1 MKKILITGANSYI
14 GMSFECYMKQFGNE
28 YQIDTIDMQYPSWSE
43 KDFAGYDVVFHVAGI
58 AHQKETKEN
67 KELYYKINRDLAID
81 VAKKAKAQGVTQL
94 IFLSSMS
101 VYGMVVGKIDKD
113 TVPNPNTNYGKSKLE
128 AEKGLLELEND
139 SFKVAILRPPMI
151 YGKGCKGNYRAL
163 AKLSLKLPIFPKV
176 KNQRSMLYIDNLS
189 CFVKLLVDRQS
200 RGLFFPQN
208 KEYVNTSEMATFIC
222 QAKGKKIHL
231 TRLLNWTFPIL
242 SLGTSAIK
250 KAFGSLIYDM
260 SLSEDREEYSLC
272 TFEESILRTE
282 E

>member
-14 GMSFECYMKQFGNE
+14 GTSFECYMKQFGNE
-28 YQIDTIDMQYPSWSE
+28 YQIDTIDMQDPSWSE

-222 QAKGKKIHL
+222 QAKGKKTHL

-250 KAFGSLIYDM
+250 KAFGSLTYDM